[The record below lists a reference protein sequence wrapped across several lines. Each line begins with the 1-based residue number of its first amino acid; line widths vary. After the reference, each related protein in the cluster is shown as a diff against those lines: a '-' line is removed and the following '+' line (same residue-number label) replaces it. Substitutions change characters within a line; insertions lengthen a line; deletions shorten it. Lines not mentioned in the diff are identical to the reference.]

1 MMMVP
6 SDVNHAETTMVVLED
21 HLLPDQMKIQHG
33 EEVVLHLEAVVDL
46 VVVEEE
52 IVEDM
57 VIEEVDMETEE
68 AVDMVIEEEE
78 GMATEVVTVVDMVIE
93 AVEDTV
99 IDRVVVDLV
108 IEMEEEEVDMVT
120 VVADMVTAVADTVTA
135 VADTVTVTVEEEV
148 VETGGNV
155 EAVEEIVDASVEV
168 VVTGVVLT
176 VVVMLPVVLV
186 VLQKDV
192 VSTLANEP
200 HLHLYLLQNLKR
212 RKCLKKWKLLLLHLN
227 LNLIPLE
234 ELLLPIRQLDLL
246 HLI

>member
-120 VVADMVTAVADTVTA
+120 VVADMVTAVADTVT
-135 VADTVTVTVEEEV
+135 VTVEEEV

>member
-108 IEMEEEEVDMVT
+108 IEMEEEEVDM
-120 VVADMVTAVADTVTA
+120 ATAVADMVTA

-155 EAVEEIVDASVEV
+155 EAVEEIVDVSAEV